1 MLLVKSIGDDSIS
14 FLSEIETP
22 LNEAEVEIESENDLK
37 IVNDVK
43 KDVVHD
49 LNNIVDLSKIDYNFI
64 PTAKNTAK
72 KTAKKTTTR
81 KRSVRNQSR
90 SLSTNEDLS
99 VVDVLPPKRTRL
111 KKAEVCYKPSSDDDI
126 TLGK

>member
-72 KTAKKTTTR
+72 KTTTR